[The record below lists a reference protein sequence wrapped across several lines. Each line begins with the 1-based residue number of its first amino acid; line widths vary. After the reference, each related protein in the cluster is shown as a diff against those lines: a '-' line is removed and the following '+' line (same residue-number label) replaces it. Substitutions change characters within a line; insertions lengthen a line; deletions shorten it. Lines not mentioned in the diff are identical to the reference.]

1 MKHFKVIL
9 FFVIIFLIIAIGGYI
24 IINHLNNKKEMI
36 TKEYIPEEEINDE
49 QNRQTIVT
57 LYFIDAQTNEIIP
70 EARSIDVANLIKTPY
85 DKIINLLIEG
95 PKSEKLKSIIPEG
108 TILLGT
114 SISNDCVTINF
125 SKEFLNYDNDDSKT
139 KAINTIVK
147 SLTELTEVNSVKIL
161 IDGKENE
168 SLKDTYV
175 RI

>member
-9 FFVIIFLIIAIGGYI
+9 FFVIIFLIIAIGGYLI
-24 IINHLNNKKEMI
+24 IDHLNNKKEMI
-36 TKEYIPEEEINDE
+36 VEEYIPEEEINDE

-70 EARSIDVANLIKTPY
+70 EARNMDVVNLIKTPY

-114 SISNDCVTINF
+114 SISSDCVTINL
-125 SKEFLNYDNDDSKT
+125 SKEFLNYDNDDSKA

-147 SLTELTEVNSVKIL
+147 SLTELTEVNSVKIM
-161 IDGKENE
+161 IEGKENDN
-168 SLKDTYV
+168 LKDTYV

>member
-9 FFVIIFLIIAIGGYI
+9 FFVIIFLIIAVGGYLT
-24 IINHLNNKKEMI
+24 INHLNSKKEIMVE
-36 TKEYIPEEEINDE
+36 EYIPEEEINDE

-114 SISNDCVTINF
+114 SISSDCVTINF
-125 SKEFLNYDNDDSKT
+125 SKEFLNHNDEDSKT

-147 SLTELTEVNSVKIL
+147 SLTELTEVNSVKIM
-161 IDGKENE
+161 IEGKEND

>member
-9 FFVIIFLIIAIGGYI
+9 FFVIIFLIIAIGGYLI
-24 IINHLNNKKEMI
+24 IDHLNNKKEMI
-36 TKEYIPEEEINDE
+36 VEEYIPEEEINDE

-70 EARSIDVANLIKTPY
+70 EARNMDVVNLIKTPY

-95 PKSEKLKSIIPEG
+95 PKSEKLKRIIPEG

-114 SISNDCVTINF
+114 SISSDCVTINL
-125 SKEFLNYDNDDSKT
+125 SKEFLNYDNDDSKA

-147 SLTELTEVNSVKIL
+147 SLTELTEVNSVKIM
-161 IDGKENE
+161 IEGKENDN
-168 SLKDTYV
+168 LKDTYV